1 MVLIMMT
8 ALMWRREMTSKYNI
22 SVGCRICEDGCES
35 VHINLK
41 PHTGD
46 LDAFIDIY
54 TDDGDSTSPFKT
66 VDDAKLFAE
75 IIVKLLD
82 VIGDND
88 DIE

>member
-1 MVLIMMT
+1 MT
-8 ALMWRREMTSKYNI
+8 AHMWRNTMTSKYNI
-22 SVGCRICEDGCES
+22 SVGCVLCDDGCDS

-41 PHTGD
+41 PYINDVT
-46 LDAFIDIY
+46 AFIDIY
-54 TDDGDSTSPFKT
+54 IDDGDNTSPFKT

-82 VIGDND
+82 VIGETD